1 MTHEEPTRATDPVA
15 PAILVIDDNAVKR
28 LAIRAMLGPLGYSI
42 VEADSGRTAMRCVET
57 ETFATILVD
66 VRMPIMDGYETVKLI
81 RGHSRGEL
89 TPVIFVTAF
98 RPDEIET
105 DLAYGNG
112 AIEFVFTPVLP
123 DVLRAKVSAFVDLF
137 AQSQEK
143 QRSLD
148 SIPGL
153 DAALRDSGVRTQT
166 VLDNVSDGI
175 VVLDEGGLIESVNRS
190 VEQLFGYGPEEPVGQ
205 PLAFMI
211 APAHRDEYC
220 DLDAAHSGLAAGGGV
235 MPKWSTE
242 TLGVRSDG
250 STFAMELE
258 CAEMRHAE
266 RSFTL
271 ACVRDISA
279 RRAHSEALERQ
290 ALYDDLTGLANR
302 TLFSDLVTRALA
314 QAKRDDERCAVLVM
328 NLDGFKQVNDAIG
341 HDRGDALLRQVGE
354 RLTAA
359 LREADTVARLD
370 GDGFAVMPADTRD
383 LAAAAE
389 VAWKIQRACE
399 SEFLVGEDAVH
410 VSASI
415 GIALFPEHGRTTTEL
430 LRCAEMAM
438 YVAKRSGNGHAVFD
452 AAQERKTADHLAL
465 LLDLRECVER
475 DQLILH
481 YQPKIDLSTREIFG
495 VEALVRWNHPTQ
507 GLLQPGTFMYDVEST
522 DLIEPLTRWVLKTAL
537 SQQRRWRDAGY
548 DLSMAVNVSARSLE
562 HGSTLPD
569 LVAELT
575 RTSAIPPGRLTLELT
590 EGALIEAAAPDV
602 LDRLHEMGQRVS
614 IDDFGTGYSSLVY
627 LQRLAAD
634 EIKVDRSF
642 VTTIATTG
650 DDAIIVRSTID
661 LAHNLG
667 LTVVAEGVED
677 ENVLDAL
684 VGYGCDAAQGFHF
697 GRPAPAEELT
707 EWLSESPYG
716 LRAAA

>member
-1 MTHEEPTRATDPVA
+1 MIAEELTQVA
-15 PAILVIDDNAVKR
+15 DAFEPAILVIDDNAVKR
-28 LAIRAMLGPLGYSI
+28 LAIRAMLGPLGYSV
-42 VEADSGRTAMRCVET
+42 VEADSGRAAMRCVDT
-57 ETFATILVD
+57 QTFATILVD

-81 RGHSRGEL
+81 RDHSRGSL

-105 DLAYGNG
+105 DLAYGSG

-137 AQSQEK
+137 VQSQEK

-175 VVLDEGGLIESVNRS
+175 VVLDEDGLIESVNRS
-190 VEQLFGYGPEEPVGQ
+190 LAQLFGYAAEEPVGQ
-205 PLAFMI
+205 LLEFMI
-211 APAHRDEYC
+211 APAHRHEYR
-220 DLDAAHSGLAAGGGV
+220 DLEAAHSKLSAAGV
-235 MPKWSTE
+235 TAKWSAE
-242 TLGVRSDG
+242 TLGLRSDG
-250 STFAMELE
+250 STFAMQLE
-258 CAEMRHAE
+258 CAEMKHAD

-271 ACVRDISA
+271 ACVRDISE
-279 RRAHSEALERQ
+279 RRAHTDALERQ

-314 QAKRDDERCAVLVM
+314 SAKRSDERCAVLVM

-354 RLTAA
+354 RLTGA

-370 GDGFAVMPADTRD
+370 GDGFAIMPADARD

-389 VAWKIQRACE
+389 VAWKLQRAFE
-399 SEFLVGEDAVH
+399 SEFVVGEAAVN

-438 YVAKRSGNGHAVFD
+438 YVVKRTGNGHAVFD

-495 VEALVRWNHPTQ
+495 VEALIRWRHPTQ
-507 GLLQPGTFMYDVEST
+507 GLLQPGRFMPDVERT

-548 DLSMAVNVSARSLE
+548 DLSMAVNVSARSLQP
-562 HGSTLPD
+562 GSTLPD

-590 EGALIEAAAPDV
+590 EGALIEAAALDV
-602 LDRLHEMGQRVS
+602 LARLHEMGQRVS

-650 DDAIIVRSTID
+650 ADAIIVRSTID

-677 ENVLDAL
+677 QNVLDAL

-716 LRAAA
+716 LPAAA

>member
-1 MTHEEPTRATDPVA
+1 MTAEEPSPLGDPLS
-15 PAILVIDDNAVKR
+15 PSILVIDDNPVKR

-42 VEADSGRTAMRCVET
+42 VEADSGRAAMRCVEA

-81 RGHSRGEL
+81 REHSVGAL

-105 DLAYGNG
+105 DLAHGNG
-112 AIEFVFTPVLP
+112 AIEFLFTPVLP

-137 AQSQEK
+137 SQSQEK

-148 SIPGL
+148 S
-153 DAALRDSGVRTQT
+153 
-166 VLDNVSDGI
+166 
-175 VVLDEGGLIESVNRS
+175 
-190 VEQLFGYGPEEPVGQ
+190 
-205 PLAFMI
+205 
-211 APAHRDEYC
+211 
-220 DLDAAHSGLAAGGGV
+220 
-235 MPKWSTE
+235 
-242 TLGVRSDG
+242 
-250 STFAMELE
+250 
-258 CAEMRHAE
+258 
-266 RSFTL
+266 
-271 ACVRDISA
+271 
-279 RRAHSEALERQ
+279 ALERRT
-290 ALYDDLTGLANR
+290 LYDDLTGVANR
-302 TLFSDLVTRALA
+302 TLFSDLVTRELA
-314 QAKRDDERCAVLVM
+314 SARRNDERRALLVM
-328 NLDGFKQVNDAIG
+328 NLDGFRQVNDAIG
-341 HDRGDALLRQVGE
+341 HDRGDALLRGVGE

-370 GDGFAVMPADTRD
+370 GDAFAVMPADTRD

-399 SEFLVGEDAVH
+399 SEFVVGEETVH

-415 GIALFPEHGRTTTEL
+415 GIALFPEHGRTTAEL

-438 YVAKRSGNGHAVFD
+438 YVAKRTGNGHAVFD
-452 AAQERKTADHLAL
+452 AAHERKTADHLAL

-475 DQLILH
+475 DQLVLH

-495 VEALVRWNHPTQ
+495 VEALVRWRHPTQ
-507 GLLQPGTFMYDVEST
+507 GLLQPGSFMPDVERT
-522 DLIEPLTRWVLKTAL
+522 DLIEPVTRWVLETAL
-537 SQQRRWRDAGY
+537 SQQRRWRDEGY

-562 HGSTLPD
+562 HGSALPE

-575 RTSAIPPGRLTLELT
+575 STSEIPPGRLTLELT
-590 EGALIEAAAPDV
+590 EGALIEATAPDV
-602 LDRLHEMGQRVS
+602 LARLHDMGQRVS

-677 ENVLDAL
+677 QNVLDAL

-697 GRPAPAEELT
+697 ARPAPAEELT

-716 LRAAA
+716 LPAAA